1 MSVEKV
7 HSVLVFMKGD
17 WDLSS
22 VRIYWSV
29 DVLIKVAVRHID
41 LPGVVVLQRS
51 LKNRLTLIFV

>member
-22 VRIYWSV
+22 VRIYWSA
-29 DVLIKVAVRHID
+29 DVLIKVAVRHIE
-41 LPGVVVLQRS
+41 LPGVVELQR
-51 LKNRLTLIFV
+51 